1 MTLAVLVSIALIMT
15 AYTVSAY
22 YVASYVSEFPG
33 SGGHLFWP
41 DTLGGSF
48 LPWPCRP
55 TGIAGMMFTELDQED
70 YFYYNYV
77 IKSGV
82 LIALTLL
89 LWVIVLWRV
98 WTMKRAHLSN

>member
-1 MTLAVLVSIALIMT
+1 MT

-22 YVASYVSEFPG
+22 YVASYVHEFH
-33 SGGHLFWP
+33 GHLWWP

-48 LPWPCRP
+48 IPWPYRP
-55 TGIAGMMFTELDQED
+55 AGIAGMMLTELDQED
-70 YFYYNYV
+70 YLYYNYV

-89 LWVIVLWRV
+89 LWVIVAWRV
-98 WTMKRAHLSN
+98 WKMRRSHYSK